1 MIQKSEG
8 LKEKKNTDDNIRV
21 EFQSTRSAMS
31 SGPTDLGATATY
43 ELDTDFDH
51 DAQAVHAKSLEVNKE
66 IKEKEVD
73 DKVYRGVNNYIQYYE
88 KKDTALGNASS
99 GMVRQGPIRAPKN
112 LRATVRWDY
121 QPDICKD
128 YKETGFCGF
137 GDSCKFLHDRSDY
150 KHGWQLDREWEAG
163 TFDKDDPH
171 KYEINSDD
179 DEDELPFACIIC
191 RKTFVNPVVTKC
203 NHFFCEKCALER
215 YRKNSKCFVCN
226 TQTYGVFNPAKNII
240 KKMKELEVER
250 EDDDDDDDDDET
262 QDKPEEG

>member
-1 MIQKSEG
+1 MADETAENTSLEKPACSFFKKSRKRNNVRKRQAESSDSDDGESAVVVRREKKLNSSNRMIQKSEG

-99 GMVRQGPIRAPKN
+99 GMVR
-112 LRATVRWDY
+112 
-121 QPDICKD
+121 
-128 YKETGFCGF
+128 
-137 GDSCKFLHDRSDY
+137 
-150 KHGWQLDREWEAG
+150 
-163 TFDKDDPH
+163 
-171 KYEINSDD
+171 
-179 DEDELPFACIIC
+179 
-191 RKTFVNPVVTKC
+191 
-203 NHFFCEKCALER
+203 
-215 YRKNSKCFVCN
+215 
-226 TQTYGVFNPAKNII
+226 
-240 KKMKELEVER
+240 
-250 EDDDDDDDDDET
+250 
-262 QDKPEEG
+262 